1 MPNGPTHLVGA
12 EGGGGKLV
20 GGCESRVASGSRDG
34 PDGSGGSS
42 STRASSPYFATSL
55 ATAVSRRACA
65 HGAAVT
71 GRVAGKG
78 CERALSEE

>member
-12 EGGGGKLV
+12 EGRGGKLV
-20 GGCESRVASGSRDG
+20 GCESRVAARSRDG

-55 ATAVSRRACA
+55 ATAASCRACA

-71 GRVAGKG
+71 GVVAGKG